1 MAQDEIAES
10 QGLGCLRRGL
20 PGGGDIQWSL
30 ARLASG
36 CVGTEGGE
44 TSGRVLA
51 AVLS

>member
-30 ARLASG
+30 ARVGSG
-36 CVGTEGGE
+36 WVGTEGGE